1 LYFAAL
7 IASAFHSANDS
18 RFLFALC
25 YALKVKSSKN
35 ATIESESD
43 DVVLDVA
50 EEPAFSLKIERIIG
64 KFFYLAFLPRVLKY
78 WNECP
83 KME

>member
-1 LYFAAL
+1 MYFAAL

-50 EEPAFSLKIERIIG
+50 EEPAFSERIIG
-64 KFFYLAFLPRVLKY
+64 KLFYLAFLPRVLKY